1 MMDIRSLLTNLP
13 SREERALYINA
24 VGTSRKEVSGLLVM
38 IFEEKDPIAW
48 RAAWILD
55 GSDELHQGLVGDR
68 ITGIIRKLPDL
79 ESAGALRS
87 LLRMLCRY
95 EIPEEEQGLLIDLCF
110 SYLMS
115 ELYPVAVKVH
125 AMQIIYHHTLLY
137 PELKTELKT
146 VIEDQMENNSVGF
159 KSRGRRIIQQLEKL

>member
-1 MMDIRSLLTNLP
+1 MDIRSLLANLP
-13 SREERALYINA
+13 SGEERALYIDA
-24 VGTSRKEVSGLLVM
+24 VGTSRKEVSALLAL
-38 IFEEKDPIAW
+38 IFEDKDPIAW

-55 GSDELHQGLVGDR
+55 GSDELHPGLVRER

-95 EIPEEEQGLLIDLCF
+95 EIPEEEQGLIIDLCF

-137 PELKTELKT
+137 PELKEELQT

-159 KSRGRRIIQQLEKL
+159 KSRGNRILQQLEKL